1 MPVRPPQGAELIGRG
16 TARGPSLAPV
26 NLYEFEGKR
35 PTVHPDAFV
44 APTATL
50 VGDVT
55 VERGASVWFGA
66 VLRGDICAIVVRE
79 GANVQDNS
87 VVHATP
93 DQTVEIGA
101 GATVAHGCIVHGAA
115 IGERALLGNGSTI
128 LDGARLGAGSLV
140 AAGSLVT
147 PGTDIPAGVLAAG
160 TPAEVKRPLE
170 GTGAAFWVEANPPYY
185 AALAQRHLAGLRA
198 IEAPTG

>member
-1 MPVRPPQGAELIGRG
+1 M
-16 TARGPSLAPV
+16 

-35 PTVHPDAFV
+35 PHVHPEAFV

-50 VGDVT
+50 IGDVT
-55 VERGASVWFGA
+55 IERGASVWFGA

-93 DQTVEIGA
+93 DQIVEIGA
-101 GATVAHGCIVHGAA
+101 GATVAHACIVHGAV

-140 AAGSLVT
+140 AAGSLVG
-147 PGTDIPAGVLAAG
+147 PGTDIPEGVLAAG
-160 TPAEVKRPLE
+160 TPAEVKRPLA
-170 GTGAAFWVEANPPYY
+170 GTNAAFWVEANPPYY
-185 AALAQRHLAGLRA
+185 AELAQRHLTGLTA
-198 IEAPTG
+198 LEVPES